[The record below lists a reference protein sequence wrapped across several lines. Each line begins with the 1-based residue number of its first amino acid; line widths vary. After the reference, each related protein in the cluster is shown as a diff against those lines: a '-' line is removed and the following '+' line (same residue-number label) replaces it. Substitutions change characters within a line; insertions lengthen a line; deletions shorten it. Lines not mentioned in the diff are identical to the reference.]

1 MSAFD
6 AEFAVMDE
14 CTPGLAEAMQ
24 TVCACAAA
32 GKGTFFYFYFGSV
45 EEAD

>member
-1 MSAFD
+1 
-6 AEFAVMDE
+6 MDE